1 MENANGH
8 GGARKGS
15 GRKKKEELL
24 VIRQLLDENIDYK
37 FVVEKLRDLIDSGD
51 YRAIQLYLNYRFGN
65 PIKSMEVMMDSVQD
79 LKFNLQDILKF
90 KDK

>member
-1 MENANGH
+1 
-8 GGARKGS
+8 
-15 GRKKKEELL
+15 
-24 VIRQLLDENIDYK
+24 
-37 FVVEKLRDLIDSGD
+37 LIDSGD